1 GAQSLRGSLGRI
13 GVRPSLHPATSTMQR
28 LSFAC
33 TMASI
38 SELTC
43 IYSALILH
51 NYEALANVNIGCLIC
66 KAGAGGPAYQLGRH
80 QQEVLPPPPLLPQLK
95 RQWQQRK
102 KTLRSLMMT
111 GALGFLTE
119 PLL

>member
-1 GAQSLRGSLGRI
+1 HHA
-13 GVRPSLHPATSTMQR
+13 R
-28 LSFAC
+28 LAFAC

-51 NYEALANVNIGCLIC
+51 NYEALANVDIGCLIC
-66 KAGAGGPAYQLGRH
+66 KEGAGGPACQLGRH
-80 QQEVLPPPPLLPQLK
+80 QQEVLPPPPLLPQLR
-95 RQWQQRK
+95 RQWQRRK
-102 KTLRSLMMT
+102 KSLRTLTMT
-111 GALGFLTE
+111 WALGFLTE